1 VSQADLAPGSTAQG
15 RAPSALPSPIDER
28 LRVLLVEDDEGDA
41 FLVGELLEEANAPIA
56 LTVAATL
63 GEALAQLDRVDCVL
77 LDLNLPDTSGLAG
90 LRQILQSGG
99 PGLAVCVLT
108 GLSDEHLGIEAV
120 TEGAQDYLVK
130 GFVDGKLLTRSVR
143 FAVERRRAEQA
154 AVQLREADLLQRES
168 ARLER
173 GLLPQPLLST
183 RAVALHKLYRPGRQ
197 RALLGGDF
205 YDTVQT
211 GPERISL
218 LVGDVCGH
226 GAEEAALGVTLRVAW
241 RALTLAGVSD
251 TMLLRALERVLVSER
266 RAEEIFATV
275 AMATVD
281 LAAGTARV
289 HKCGHPPPLLIQGD
303 KVTPVDRTQAIALG
317 MVPVER
323 WAPDVVTLPA
333 DDWSLLIYTD
343 GIIEGRSGAGRL
355 GIDGLCTLV
364 TRYLRERGPLAAMP
378 DWLVS
383 QAEQRNNGPLA
394 DDVAMLLLTKEPHG

>member
-1 VSQADLAPGSTAQG
+1 LSQAELTPGAATRSRLIPDPQ
-15 RAPSALPSPIDER
+15 RLVDER
-28 LRVLLVEDDEGDA
+28 LRVLLVEDDDGDA
-41 FLVGELLEEANAPIA
+41 FLVSELLEEADAPIA
-56 LTVAATL
+56 LAVVSTMR
-63 GEALAQLDRVDCVL
+63 EALAQLDQVDCVL

-90 LRQILQSGG
+90 LRQVLQRGG

-120 TEGAQDYLVK
+120 AEGAQDYLVK

-143 FAVERRRAEQA
+143 FAVERRRAESA
-154 AVQLREADLLQRES
+154 AVRLREADLLQRES

-183 RAVALHKLYRPGRQ
+183 GAVALHKFYRPGRR

-211 GPERISL
+211 GPEQLAL

-241 RALTLAGVSD
+241 RALTLAGVAD
-251 TMLLRALERVLVSER
+251 GALLRALERVLVSER
-266 RAEEIFATV
+266 RAEEIFATL

-281 LAAGTARV
+281 LEAGTARV
-289 HKCGHPPPLLIQGD
+289 HKCGHPPPLLIHGE

-317 MVPVER
+317 MVPIEH
-323 WAPDVVTLPA
+323 WEADVVSLP
-333 DDWSLLIYTD
+333 DDGWSLLIYTD
-343 GIIEGRSGAGRL
+343 GVIEGRSGAGRL
-355 GIDGLCTLV
+355 GIEGLCDLV
-364 TRYLRERGPLAAMP
+364 TRYLRDGGALAGMP
-378 DWLVS
+378 DWLVGE
-383 QAEQRNNGPLA
+383 AEKRNNGPLA
-394 DDVAMLLLTKEPHG
+394 DDVAMLLLTKETQ